1 VPSPDRADT
10 VRLCGKIDLQVTWFT
25 GGVVQAAP
33 LVRKIP
39 LTMPKSFYII
49 DGHAQ
54 IYRAYF
60 APFRDLTSPTGEP
73 TRATFVFTQMLMNL
87 VENRKPDYLA
97 MVIDDASET
106 ALFRKEILPEY
117 KANRKAREPD
127 FNPQE
132 ERILQIVRD
141 AGVPIFVK
149 PGFEADDVIA
159 TMAKKLCDR
168 GEDLEIFLVTKDKDL
183 RQMLNG
189 CTKMFDVASGE
200 VMDPAAMEAKLGYTP
215 AEAIDVQTLMGD
227 ATDNVPGIPGVG
239 EKTAVKFVKKY
250 GSAEAV
256 MNHLDDLT
264 PKMRENFE
272 KFGHQMPITRQLVTL
287 RQDLDIEF
295 DPENCKYTGL
305 NVDGL
310 RRHLNELGFT
320 QLLRRLGDSAAPI
333 PTPPRASAGLLPRF
347 SESLFGSEPAPP
359 MPRKPVRRNETGSVP
374 VSTDSRGFAETGTDP
389 VFDAPPCETGVDCK
403 YHLIA
408 TEDQFEQFLT
418 GLKQQKRFAF
428 DTETDDLGAMRS
440 NLIGMSFAW
449 EKSIGY
455 YVPVRGPEG
464 QVHLPIDRVLTAIK
478 PILED
483 VTVAKVGHNIKYDLL
498 VMRNLGVEVRGVALD
513 SMIAAFL
520 LDASRMQYGIDRLA
534 LDLLNFRKIPT
545 TDLLGKG
552 KHQISMQKVDLTRV
566 AAYASEDADITLRLA
581 DLCDRELNKTETI
594 RKLADDL
601 ETPLIDVLAEMEF
614 NGIAIDQPALKEQSI
629 ILGQRLNE
637 LRAQIVREAGGEFN
651 LDSPKQLADVL
662 FGWLKLKTGK
672 KTTTGY
678 STDVNVLE
686 KLAPL
691 HPVPRLMLEYRQ
703 LTKLKN
709 TYVDNLPEYVN
720 PRTHRIHPSFSPIG
734 AETGRLSCSDPN
746 LQNIPIR
753 SDEGRRIRL
762 AFVPGD
768 PVNNVLLAADYSQIE
783 LRVLAH
789 ITQEPAL
796 LKAFAND
803 EDIHQAVAS
812 EVFGVPL
819 DQVTRDQRG
828 HAKTINFGIVYGV
841 TAFGLSSRI
850 EGLTTKA
857 AQELIN
863 AYNARFPGIDK
874 FNRDAVQKAQDQ
886 GYVETILGRR
896 RPILEINSAIIAQRR
911 GAERAAGNTIIQGSA
926 ADLMKTAMVKLH
938 RRMQKEKMRSK
949 LLLQV
954 HDELVFETPIEV
966 ADAEAEIIREE
977 MVNAM
982 QLSVPLKV
990 EVGRGKNWQDAK

>member
-1 VPSPDRADT
+1 
-10 VRLCGKIDLQVTWFT
+10 
-25 GGVVQAAP
+25 
-33 LVRKIP
+33 
-39 LTMPKSFYII
+39 MPKSFYII

-87 VENRKPDYLA
+87 VETRKPDYLA

-159 TMAKKLCDR
+159 TMARKLCDR
-168 GEDLEIFLVTKDKDL
+168 GEDFEIFLVTKDKDL

-189 CTKMFDVASGE
+189 CTKMFDIASSE

-256 MNHLDDLT
+256 MNHLNDLT

-272 KFGHQMPITRQLVTL
+272 KFGHKMPITRQLVTL
-287 RQDLDIEF
+287 RQDLDVDF
-295 DPENCKYTGL
+295 DPEACKYTGL
-305 NVDGL
+305 NADGL
-310 RRHLNELGFT
+310 RKHLNELGFNN
-320 QLLRRLGDSAAPI
+320 LLRRLGDSTTTI
-333 PTPPRASAGLLPRF
+333 PTPPRANAGLLPRF
-347 SESLFGSEPAPP
+347 SESLFGIEPPPP
-359 MPRKPVRRNETGSVP
+359 MPRKK
-374 VSTDSRGFAETGTDP
+374 STDDSADTSE
-389 VFDAPPCETGVDCK
+389 VPPLECPPTESGADCK

-408 TEDQFEQFLT
+408 SEDQFQQFLT
-418 GLKQQKRFAF
+418 DLKLQKRFAF

-449 EKSIGY
+449 ENSIGY

-464 QVHLPIDRVLTAIK
+464 QMHLPIDRVLPAIK
-478 PILED
+478 PVLED
-483 VTVAKVGHNIKYDLL
+483 PTIAKVGHNIKYDLL

-629 ILGQRLNE
+629 ILGQRLDE
-637 LRAQIVREAGGEFN
+637 LRAQILKEAGGEFN

-672 KTTTGY
+672 KTSTGY

-691 HPVPRLMLEYRQ
+691 HAVPRLMLEYRQ

-709 TYVDNLPEYVN
+709 TYIDNLPEYVN
-720 PRTHRIHPSFSPIG
+720 SRTNRIHPSFSPIG

-803 EDIHQAVAS
+803 EDIHQAVAA

-828 HAKTINFGIVYGV
+828 QAKTINFGIVYGV

-863 AYNARFPGIDK
+863 AYNRRFPGIDK

-926 ADLMKTAMVKLH
+926 ADLMKMAMVKLY

-966 ADAEAEIIREE
+966 ADVEANFIREE
-977 MVNAM
+977 MINAM
-982 QLSVPLKV
+982 QLTVPLKV
-990 EVGRGKNWQDAK
+990 EVGRGKNWQEAK